1 MRVYKI
7 WNKKIFYSLFKRKSQ
22 KTRAETVASENKL
35 KELEE
40 NPDCIFDRNYL
51 DYKKNA
57 EQTHEE
63 KTNGV
68 KIRSKCELYEFGGK
82 SSEFFLNLE
91 KQHVL
96 LDQVRTL
103 LCGEE
108 EVTVKDKI
116 NQELECF
123 NKNLFSEK
131 FPFLRKSSLKL
142 VKVL

>member
-22 KTRAETVASENKL
+22 KTRAETVALENKL

-51 DYKKNA
+51 EYKKNA
-57 EQTHEE
+57 IHEE

-82 SSEFFLNLE
+82 FSGFFLNLE
-91 KQHVL
+91 KQHAL

-103 LCGEE
+103 LWSEK

>member
-22 KTRAETVASENKL
+22 KTRAETALENKL

-51 DYKKNA
+51 EYKKNA
-57 EQTHEE
+57 IHEE

-82 SSEFFLNLE
+82 SSGFFLNLE
-91 KQHVL
+91 KQHAL

-103 LCGEE
+103 LWSEK